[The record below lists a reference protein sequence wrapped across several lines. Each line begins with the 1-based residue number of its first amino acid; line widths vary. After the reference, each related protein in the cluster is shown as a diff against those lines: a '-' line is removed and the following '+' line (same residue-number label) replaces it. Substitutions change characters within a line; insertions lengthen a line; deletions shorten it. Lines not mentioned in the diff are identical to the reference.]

1 MANIGDYPKAKKYF
15 KHCIKRNP
23 SSAPANFGLA
33 KILHHAEEK
42 LEEALGYYLYVIE
55 IDSSHYKA
63 LC

>member
-1 MANIGDYPKAKKYF
+1 M
-15 KHCIKRNP
+15 NP

-42 LEEALGYYLYVIE
+42 LEEALGYYLYVVE
-55 IDSSHYKA
+55 IDPSHYKA